1 MNFDRV
7 ADIYDQT
14 RGLPHGVP
22 EQIANRIVAVTAS
35 TRETRF
41 LELGVGTGRIALPL
55 VQQGYSYTGVDISE
69 HMMDQ
74 FRAKL
79 TPDATNLTLLN
90 GDVTN
95 LPLADQSF
103 DVAITVHLLHLVP
116 EWKQVLREIR
126 RVLKPNGWYV
136 LGNDGGHHD
145 HADSAIRRQ
154 WFHFAREAG
163 APLRPDYGT
172 SVAIEA
178 ELTAMGCR
186 MAVYQVA
193 QAQWQREFRPIEF
206 LESLRD
212 RTFSHSWAVPDQTLQ
227 QIHQQMLA
235 WASEQYGDL
244 TQIMTFED
252 AFTLRVSRFPPAT
265 TGN

>member
-7 ADIYDQT
+7 AGVYDQT
-14 RGLPHGVP
+14 RGLPPGVP
-22 EQIANRIVAVTAS
+22 EQIASRIAAVTAS
-35 TRETRF
+35 TPETRF
-41 LELGVGTGRIALPL
+41 LELGVGTGRIGLPF

-69 HMMDQ
+69 EMMEQ

-79 TPDATNLTLLN
+79 PPNMTNLTLLN
-90 GDVTN
+90 RDVTR
-95 LPLADQSF
+95 LPLADRSF

-136 LGNDGGHHD
+136 LGNDGGHRD
-145 HADSAIRRQ
+145 NAGSAIRRQ
-154 WFHFAREAG
+154 WSHFAAEAG
-163 APLRPDYGT
+163 APLRPGHGN
-172 SVAIEA
+172 SAAIEA

-193 QAQWQREFRPIEF
+193 QWQREFRPIDL
-206 LESLRD
+206 LERLRD
-212 RTFSHSWAVPDQTLQ
+212 RTFSHSWTVSDQIVQ
-227 QIHQQMLA
+227 QVHHQMLA

-244 TQIMTFED
+244 DQTLTYEG
-252 AFTLRVSRFPPAT
+252 AFTLCVSRFPMTPTAT
-265 TGN
+265 E

>member
-35 TRETRF
+35 TPETQF
-41 LELGVGTGRIALPL
+41 LELGVGTGRIALPF

-69 HMMDQ
+69 QMMDQ

-79 TPDATNLTLLN
+79 PAGTTNLSLLN
-90 GDVTN
+90 GDVTD

-136 LGNDGGHHD
+136 LGNDGGHRD
-145 HADSAIRRQ
+145 SAGSAIRRQ
-154 WFHFAREAG
+154 WSYFAREAG
-163 APLRPDYGT
+163 AALRPDHGNT
-172 SVAIEA
+172 AAVEA

-193 QAQWQREFRPIEF
+193 QWQREFRPIDL
-206 LESLRD
+206 LERLRD
-212 RTFSHSWAVPDQTLQ
+212 RTFSHSWTVSDQTLE
-227 QIHQQMLA
+227 QIHQQMLT

-244 TQIMTFED
+244 DQTVTFEG
-252 AFTLRVSRFPPAT
+252 AFTLWVSRFPT
-265 TGN
+265 DTNGS